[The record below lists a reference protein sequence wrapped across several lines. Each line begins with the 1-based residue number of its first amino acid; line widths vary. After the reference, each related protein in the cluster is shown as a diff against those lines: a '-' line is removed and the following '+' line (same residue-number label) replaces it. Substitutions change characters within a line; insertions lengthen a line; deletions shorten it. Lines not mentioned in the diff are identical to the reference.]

1 MFVSKGNRVEI
12 DVTQVGQASVA
23 RRRLIGAG
31 LGGAV
36 LSFLPL
42 LSGKAQ
48 ATTTTPTTAP
58 ATSTTAVPRRPSAE
72 DVVLLAFA
80 QTVELAAMS
89 LYDQALVAVDLDDT
103 QRPVI
108 QALREAH
115 KAYGQSLSALLGRN
129 APNAPSQA
137 VVDLLSA
144 GFTGSATELLGTA
157 SMLESTAVA
166 THQELIR
173 QLQGIDGAAL
183 LASIMIVEARHGT
196 ALAVLAGKSDIDELL
211 VAFDEKPL
219 PVEG

>member
-72 DVVLLAFA
+72 DIVLLAFA

-129 APNAPSQA
+129 APNAPSQS